1 MVLDFLNKGVP
12 MTYEDRIQKRWLIIA
27 TITVIAVSASLAITY
42 AVLLL
47 TGYEMLPMFFIIA
60 TLAPMVIAPLTT
72 WPIINLLVNIQ
83 KLEEAYRNLATHDD
97 LTGLLRRG
105 TFLAQS
111 QAVASLCARNKQ
123 TLAFA
128 ILDLDRFKAVND
140 RHGHGAG
147 DEILKAFANILR
159 QSIRASD
166 LAGRL
171 GGEEFAVAL
180 PGSSVEAALL
190 VLERIRTEA
199 EKTELHYLGKALRFT
214 VSIGLSDAEGKQLE
228 NIDSLIQSSDAL
240 LYEAKRRGRNRI
252 ETDANDSKNDLISG
266 FDSSLVLTSA
276 Q

>member
-1 MVLDFLNKGVP
+1 MVLDFLNNGVP
-12 MTYEDRIQKRWLIIA
+12 MTYQDRIEKRWLIIA

-42 AVLLL
+42 AVLWL
-47 TGYEMLPMFFIIA
+47 TGHEMTSMFFIIA
-60 TLAPMVIAPLTT
+60 TLAPLLIAPVTT
-72 WPIINLLVNIQ
+72 WPIISLLIDIQ

-97 LTGLLRRG
+97 LTRLLRRG

-147 DEILKAFANILR
+147 DEVLKAFADILR

-171 GGEEFAVAL
+171 GGEEFAIAL
-180 PGSSVEAALL
+180 PGSSVEDALI
-190 VLERIRTEA
+190 VLERIRIEA
-199 EKTELHYLGKALRFT
+199 EKTELQYLGKALRFT
-214 VSIGLSDAEGKQLE
+214 VSIGVSDAQGKLLE
-228 NIDSLIQSSDAL
+228 DIDYLIKSSDAL

-252 ETDANDSKNDLISG
+252 ESDSHKHLLSG
-266 FDSSLVLTSA
+266 FDSTLVFEPS